1 MNKEKILLFYI
12 RAGNGHYSIAN
23 AVADDLKEK
32 YNCDVLLVDP
42 SDKSGSIAKFL
53 ARDFY
58 NSVLLNFKSLFEFIY
73 FLNSFNVILRLS
85 NFFSFIFLK
94 KQIVKAIKEFAP
106 DKIVSTHFFISTNV
120 KKYLENKFNIPFVT
134 IVTDPFTAPK
144 FWFIEKT
151 QKFIVSSEL
160 VKQQA
165 LNSGVKEGLI
175 KTFPVVINKKY
186 SNILD
191 KAEID
196 NLKKKYEIELDK
208 KVILMLSGGSGLPN
222 GIKILKNILLNNKN
236 IQVIVVCG
244 SNKRMFLR
252 VNKIIETQKLNNIK
266 VFGFVDFVY
275 ELINISDIVVSK
287 GGTSAVMEI
296 LLQNKIPVISN
307 YIWGQEKGNVDFI
320 KDNELGVYEKR
331 YKKIGSVVN
340 YILNNEEVL
349 NKYHKNIRNMNL
361 KNGLNDVS
369 DFIKNLN

>member
-1 MNKEKILLFYI
+1 MNGEKILLFYI

-23 AVADDLKEK
+23 AVANNLKEK
-32 YNCDVLLVDP
+32 YNCNVLLVDP
-42 SDKSGSIAKFL
+42 SDKSNSIARFL

-58 NSVLLNFKSLFEFIY
+58 NSVLLNLKFLFEFIY
-73 FLNSFNVILRLS
+73 FLNSFSLILKLS
-85 NFFSFIFLK
+85 NFVSFIFLR
-94 KQIVKAIKEFAP
+94 KQIVKAIKDFAP

-120 KKYLENKFNIPFVT
+120 KKYIEKKFNIPFVT

-144 FWFIEKT
+144 FWFIENT

-165 LNSGVKEGLI
+165 LNSGVKEESI
-175 KTFPVVINKKY
+175 KIFPVVINKKY
-186 SNILD
+186 SRVLD
-191 KAEID
+191 ENEIN
-196 NLKKKYEIELDK
+196 NLKKKYEIDLNK
-208 KVILMLSGGSGLPN
+208 KVVLMLSGGSGLPN
-222 GIKILKNILLNNKN
+222 GVKILKNILLNNKD

-244 SNKRMFLR
+244 SNKRMFSR
-252 VNKIIETQKLNNIK
+252 VNGIIQNKKLNNVK

-275 ELINISDIVVSK
+275 ELINISDVVVSK

-320 KDNELGVYEKR
+320 KDNKLGVYERK
-331 YKKIGSVVN
+331 YNKIGSVVN
-340 YILNNEEVL
+340 YILNNEEVF
-349 NKYHKNIRNMNL
+349 NGYHNNIKNMNL

-369 DFIKNLN
+369 DFIENLN